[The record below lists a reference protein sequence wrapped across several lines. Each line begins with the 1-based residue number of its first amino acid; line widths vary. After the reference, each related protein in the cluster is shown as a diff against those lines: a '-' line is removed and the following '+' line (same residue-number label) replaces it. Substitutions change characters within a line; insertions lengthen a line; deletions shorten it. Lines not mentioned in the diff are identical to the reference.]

1 MHIGMSADAS
11 GGQYVQHHPP
21 MSKENAGAVTA
32 AANGS
37 PAASHPA
44 TASNGATAYDT
55 AAVTQPATQPQQQQ
69 PIADTDMATAD
80 MPPLQPDPSIATP
93 ATASSGPPT
102 RPSITFSIRNTQP
115 RKRRQPMASDSASS
129 DLQQIVKQAKVDAA
143 DSSARTTT
151 QLSSATSYR
160 PPSAADHVAHAAAR
174 ERLRVQMQAGRERS
188 APSSSST
195 SSSPSGSS
203 SGSSGSEAVSRASRL
218 LTSGDTTAPLPPT
231 ALVYYMAE
239 NEKAK
244 MQSRYQALVQRRTKE
259 KEQQAKDARS
269 KQPPIQ
275 SPPSL
280 LARLADECLQMNVS
294 SHFPTG
300 KDSRGVDTFT
310 STRFRGGSAIDS
322 LLARDA
328 QAAVSG
334 QPAVGWQVSFTLC
347 MYQHGFSINSEDSNW
362 QEYNDTNLQMLAAI
376 DNGDIPPY
384 LTTLAP
390 SLNLTFYDGHL
401 IVEVRDY
408 RNVQL
413 SMGQK
418 EPKVRRL
425 LLRPT
430 QESLIM
436 DVKQCIAESGIH
448 DGSEW
453 AELAAEAEV
462 VRLVRSRLCLWNSVR
477 VCQVLNLATM
487 NRAKGAALRVSGD
500 VADERTM
507 ELWETMGETM
517 FGLDVPTVEED
528 EERKEEE
535 ARKVREKEKEKEDE
549 DEQKVAQLLRR
560 GTVMSQRVREKL
572 TRLQVKQEEARARA
586 RKDLEVMTQRL
597 KQEERLEEEE
607 DERIKTQQPAIK
619 QEATALVAS
628 SPLLHHDP
636 LPPHISSPAPSHFLP
651 LLAYAAFCSQTA
663 TARHNAAAN
672 VLLLDPEARRRE
684 LSGPQG
690 QALRAQAAY
699 TKAMEQ
705 YRKEA
710 ATATAGSTNTASLQ
724 PPQYKKPLTIVS
736 KVDPIPLQD
745 RTLKN
750 PSVLP
755 VDEWTQYS
763 FTSPIS
769 GRDRE
774 GKTVT
779 SLLSMTVDVYVHAIP
794 APPCGSLPALASG
807 RYECY
812 VRQTVVGAGEALGV
826 PQCVAEGSK
835 DEIRVFVREYV
846 RCLQREGGL
855 QAGKETV
862 VTGKRPIRL
871 PSDNV
876 MREVEERGERMK
888 QLDEHLQA
896 QRQAQQAAAQ
906 AQAAAAAQQA
916 AQSALSQPQSVMGA
930 GSSPVVPQM
939 NGAAGVPPSAAAV
952 AAAAGAAPG
961 GRRHPAG
968 KQPAGAASSLGLPS
982 SYTPSQVRRDEVP
995 PAASSRMPAG
1005 YYGGGVSGMR
1015 PGGGAGNDA
1024 GVAAASSPPP
1034 LQQGN
1039 STPPA
1044 TFPPPAVPPPYHAHH
1059 PQVHQPSRSVPG
1071 HPPTAAPNAGQQPGA
1086 QPMLTPDQLRVREQQ
1101 QRALQQQRY
1110 QQQLLRQQ
1118 QQAAGYPPSTSSA
1131 PSAASL
1137 GPPSTGSLSPRSQAA
1152 YGRSVSPQPPPQPQ
1166 PHQQQPQT
1174 PVSPSRDYRA
1184 GQQSGAG
1191 MNMTQQQYAEYQ
1203 QRKLMMQQ
1211 QQQQQQQQQHHR
1223 GAANGQ
1229 QLDPRAQQQQPYG
1242 GGGGQQR
1249 YTQEQLM
1256 ALQQQRDR
1264 ERQHQQQQQQH
1275 PGYPPGYPQAPMAH
1289 SPNPAG
1295 PPHMQPQAYTEQQ
1308 RR

>member
-1 MHIGMSADAS
+1 MSTDAPS
-11 GGQYVQHHPP
+11 SQYVQ
-21 MSKENAGAVTA
+21 
-32 AANGS
+32 
-37 PAASHPA
+37 
-44 TASNGATAYDT
+44 
-55 AAVTQPATQPQQQQ
+55 QQQQ
-69 PIADTDMATAD
+69 PQPAPTKEGLSAAAAATNGSSVVAQPAALSNGASEHSAVAAVQPSSTTDIDMSAND
-80 MPPLQPDPSIATP
+80 MPPLQADPSIVAQLP
-93 ATASSGPPT
+93 ATAPPA
-102 RPSITFSIRNTQP
+102 RPAITFAISPAQA
-115 RKRRQPMASDSASS
+115 RKRRQPLLDGTASTE
-129 DLQQIVKQAKVDAA
+129 LQQIVKQAKLTAA
-143 DSSARTTT
+143 DNPTRPTAPPASTV
-151 QLSSATSYR
+151 SYR
-160 PPSAADHVAHAAAR
+160 PPTAADHAAHAAAR
-174 ERLRVQMQAGRERS
+174 ERLRAQMMQNSRERS
-188 APSSSST
+188 GASSSSPSSSSDT
-195 SSSPSGSS
+195 
-203 SGSSGSEAVSRASRL
+203 ASRASRL
-218 LTSGDTTAPLPPT
+218 LISGDPSAPLPPT

-244 MQSRYQALVQRRTKE
+244 MQSRYQSLVQRRQKE
-259 KEQQAKDARS
+259 KEQQAKDNNANSRS
-269 KQPPIQ
+269 KQPAPQ
-275 SPPSL
+275 PTPSL
-280 LARLADECLQMNVS
+280 LSRLADECLQMNVS

-328 QAAVSG
+328 AAAAAG
-334 QPAVGWQVSFTLC
+334 QPSVGWQVSFTLC

-362 QEYNDTNLQMLAAI
+362 QEYSDANLAMLAAI
-376 DNGDIPPY
+376 DCGDIPPY

-390 SLNLTFYDGHL
+390 SLNLNFYDGHL

-413 SMGQK
+413 SVGQK

-430 QESLIM
+430 QESLVM
-436 DVKQCIAESGIH
+436 DVKQCVAESAIH
-448 DGSEW
+448 TGSEW
-453 AELAAEAEV
+453 AELAVEAEV

-477 VCQVLNLATM
+477 VCQVLNLAAM

-507 ELWETMGETM
+507 ELWEAMGETM
-517 FGLDVPTVEED
+517 FGLDVPVVD
-528 EERKEEE
+528 EEEERREEEGRKE
-535 ARKVREKEKEKEDE
+535 REKEKESRGDE
-549 DEQKVAQLLRR
+549 EEQKVAQLLRR
-560 GTVMSQRVREKL
+560 GTVLPKRVRERL
-572 TRLQVKQEEARARA
+572 MRLQAKQEEARARA
-586 RKDLEVMTQRL
+586 KKDLEAMTQRL

-607 DERIKTQQPAIK
+607 DERIKTQLPAIK
-619 QEATALVAS
+619 QEITTLIVPS
-628 SPLLHHDP
+628 QPLPHDP
-636 LPPHISSPAPSHFLP
+636 LPPHKAPPTQSHFLP

-663 TARHNAAAN
+663 TARYHAAAN
-672 VLLLDPEARRRE
+672 VLLLDPEARKRE

-690 QALRAQAAY
+690 QAMRAQATYA
-699 TKAMEQ
+699 KAMDS

-710 ATATAGSTNTASLQ
+710 ATATAGSTAASSLQ

-736 KVDPIPLQD
+736 KVDPVPLQD

-769 GRDRE
+769 GKDRE
-774 GKTVT
+774 GKTVV
-779 SLLSMTVDVYVHAIP
+779 SPLSMAVDVYVHAIP
-794 APPCGSLPALASG
+794 APPCGSLPPLASG

-812 VRQTVVGAGEALGV
+812 VRQTVVGAGEAPGV

-846 RCLQREGGL
+846 RMLQREGGL
-855 QAGKETV
+855 QAGKESV

-888 QLDEHLQA
+888 QLDEHMQA
-896 QRQAQQAAAQ
+896 QRTAAAQAAAQ
-906 AQAAAAAQQA
+906 AQAAAAAQQQA
-916 AQSALSQPQSVMGA
+916 AQGAAAQPQQPMGA
-930 GSSPVVPQM
+930 GGSAAVPQM
-939 NGAAGVPPSAAAV
+939 NGAAGVPVSAG
-952 AAAAGAAPG
+952 AAAAAASG

-982 SYTPSQVRRDEVP
+982 GYATSQMRREEVP

-1015 PGGGAGNDA
+1015 PGGGAGGDA
-1024 GVAAASSPPP
+1024 ANVAASHAAASPPP

-1059 PQVHQPSRSVPG
+1059 PQGHPTSRSVPG
-1071 HPPTAAPNAGQQPGA
+1071 HPAAAAPNSNQQPGA
-1086 QPMLTPDQLRVREQQ
+1086 QPMLSQEQMRAREQQ

-1118 QQAAGYPPSTSSA
+1118 QQQQQAAGGYPPAASTA

-1137 GPPSTGSLSPRSQAA
+1137 GPPSSGSLSPRSQAA
-1152 YGRSVSPQPPPQPQ
+1152 YGRSVSPQPPQPQ
-1166 PHQQQPQT
+1166 SHQQQQT

-1184 GQQSGAG
+1184 AQQSGGG

-1203 QRKLMMQQ
+1203 QRKLIM
-1211 QQQQQQQQQHHR
+1211 QQQQQQQHHR
-1223 GAANGQ
+1223 SAANGQ
-1229 QLDPRAQQQQPYG
+1229 QLDPRAQQQAYG
-1242 GGGGQQR
+1242 AGGQR
-1249 YTQEQLM
+1249 YTPEQLM
-1256 ALQQQRDR
+1256 AIQQQRDR
-1264 ERQHQQQQQQH
+1264 ERQHQQQQQQQH
-1275 PGYPPGYPQAPMAH
+1275 GGYPAGYPQPPMAH

-1295 PPHMQPQAYTEQQ
+1295 AGHMQQQQYAEQQQ